1 MPASTD
7 KAAELLDQLAALDT
21 ETRREVAAGLKKLA
35 ETVAVYRDGKRASH
49 TLGFLADLIDPPKA

>member
-35 ETVAVYRDGKRASH
+35 ETVAVYRDGKRQPH
-49 TLGFLADLIDPPKA
+49 TRVSGRSDRPAQA